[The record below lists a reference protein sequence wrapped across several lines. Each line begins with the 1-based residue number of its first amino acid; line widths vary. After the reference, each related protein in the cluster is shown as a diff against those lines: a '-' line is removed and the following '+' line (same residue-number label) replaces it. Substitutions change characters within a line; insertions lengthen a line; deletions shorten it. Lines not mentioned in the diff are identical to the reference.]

1 MQIKVKHLVN
11 SFRFTAHHESFFY
24 YFYSYFCSVFPYFSI
39 TLVQCVVTRWCFFDR
54 ILPHYKLFETQ
65 AQFIV
70 VTEELRVRW
79 DLIQEDLGHLQ
90 WALQR
95 GSEERRRGV
104 TKTKQHSRRDK
115 ERESK
120 NSEEEGKRGGKRGSV

>member
-1 MQIKVKHLVN
+1 M
-11 SFRFTAHHESFFY
+11 
-24 YFYSYFCSVFPYFSI
+24 

-79 DLIQEDLGHLQ
+79 DLIQEDLGYLQ
-90 WALQR
+90 WALITEDGKGGEGQKQR
-95 GSEERRRGV
+95 DRVRETKKEKA
-104 TKTKQHSRRDK
+104 KTKWRK
-115 ERESK
+115 ERE
-120 NSEEEGKRGGKRGSV
+120 EAFETV